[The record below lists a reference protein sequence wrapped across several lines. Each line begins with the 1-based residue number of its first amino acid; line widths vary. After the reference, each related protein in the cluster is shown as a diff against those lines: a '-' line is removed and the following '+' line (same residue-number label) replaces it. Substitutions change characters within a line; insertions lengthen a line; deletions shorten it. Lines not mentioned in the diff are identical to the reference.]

1 MEPVAQP
8 TTRAA
13 RVVGFAFF
21 GDGEGGMNRAARRK
35 RMNRARR
42 QAPRATSS
50 FWERLW
56 PLMVSLV
63 VLFAGFSFGFFSAWA
78 LQEQDRHAQAEHVL
92 EDQRVQEATLDAYR
106 AQMNTYLLEEG
117 LGDSE
122 EGDRVRKVA
131 RMQTLTVLGR
141 LGPEGKG
148 SVVLFLYKAS
158 LIDKEHP
165 IIDLHDADLSE
176 AELGG
181 AELRG
186 ADLGLVDLSGAELH
200 GADLSEVNL
209 FGVDLYEA
217 DLEGADLSGADL
229 TFARLYEA
237 NLFGADLR
245 GAYLAST
252 DLSEADLSEADL
264 SGADLT
270 WAYLWKAKVTEEQL
284 DESRYLKGAIMPD
297 GRRHS

>member
-1 MEPVAQP
+1 MQ
-8 TTRAA
+8 
-13 RVVGFAFF
+13 
-21 GDGEGGMNRAARRK
+21 K
-35 RMNRARR
+35 RTKKARR
-42 QAPRATSS
+42 QAPEVTSS
-50 FWERLW
+50 SWERLR
-56 PLMVSLV
+56 PMMVSLV
-63 VLFAGFSFGFFSAWA
+63 LLFAGFSAGFFSAWA
-78 LQEQDRHAQAEHVL
+78 LQEQSQRAQAERLL
-92 EDQRVQEATLDAYR
+92 EDQRVQEATLEAYR
-106 AQMNTYLLEEG
+106 NQMDTYLLMED

-131 RMQTLTVLGR
+131 RVQTLTVLQR
-141 LGPEGKG
+141 LGPKGKG
-148 SVVLFLYKAS
+148 SVVSFLYEAS

-165 IIDLHDADLSE
+165 LVDLHDADLSE

-200 GADLSEVNL
+200 GADLSEANL
-209 FGVDLYEA
+209 FGADLYEV

-229 TFARLYEA
+229 TFAGLYEA
-237 NLFGADLR
+237 NLRAADLR
-245 GAYLAST
+245 DAYLAST

-297 GRRHS
+297 GSRHS